1 MNDIIIIP
9 QKNYSEVTEVLI
21 NSWSGWWLNQPFWKI
36 CSSNWKKNPQSSG
49 WKIQKY
55 LSCHH
60 RSWCIFSDF
69 LLPQQTYPSQLFSKR
84 HLRQGFRGGHDVA
97 IVTGPFLIFN
107 GGGRWKPL
115 GGMDNFCFSIFC
127 GSWWIYI
134 YIHISS
140 GAEKKMHGFLLE
152 KKHWKRSEYWVKK
165 NHRESYT
172 DKTNPGNLHE
182 VPMDLIE
189 Y

>member
-152 KKHWKRSEYWVKK
+152 KKHWKRMTRCDGCLFFFK
-165 NHRESYT
+165 
-172 DKTNPGNLHE
+172 GF
-182 VPMDLIE
+182 I
-189 Y
+189 